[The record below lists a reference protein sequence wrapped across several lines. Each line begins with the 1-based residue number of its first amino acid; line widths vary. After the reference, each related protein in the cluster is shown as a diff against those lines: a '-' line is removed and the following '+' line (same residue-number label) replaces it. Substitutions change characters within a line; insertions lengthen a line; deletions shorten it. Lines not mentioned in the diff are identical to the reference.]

1 MRRALNLTDQSRSG
15 QRLAPAGRRGPVPAT
30 QGMTGTENDIN
41 GKLEAMMRRLDQIY
55 GEVRSLRREQ
65 LPATPTILEELFTA
79 IHSVLG
85 DKPFTAQE
93 VLYQST
99 FATEQADRLDAAIR
113 QAVGT
118 RSTKALLSRF
128 LKKSLGVLG
137 PWRLLLHRDHSNDGK
152 SFRVITNT

>member
-1 MRRALNLTDQSRSG
+1 MNRRAPLSESPLK
-15 QRLAPAGRRGPVPAT
+15 RLPSAGWHRPVPADKAA
-30 QGMTGTENDIN
+30 TGTENDLN
-41 GKLEAMMRRLDQIY
+41 GKLDAMMRRLDQIY

-65 LPATPTILEELFTA
+65 LPAPPTILEELFTA

-128 LKKSLGVLG
+128 LNKSLGVLG
-137 PWRLLLHRDHSNDGK
+137 PWRLLLHRDHSSDGK
-152 SFRVITNT
+152 SFRVIINT